1 MAGALRG
8 EAAAG
13 PRPLP
18 TIPAMDIRPL
28 EFRGQPAR
36 QASLADGST
45 VVVALHGA
53 HVLSWITA
61 DGIER
66 LYLSPDAVFDG
77 QAAIRGGIPVCC
89 PQFNQRGALP
99 KHGFMRNV
107 PWRVVDSD
115 DEDTLTLRLE
125 DSASTRALW
134 PHAFEATLAASLSP
148 RGLRT
153 TLTLR
158 NTGTAP
164 FSFTAALHTYL
175 RVDDIADVRLEGLQG
190 AARWDAVRDVRHV
203 EETPALAFSAEFDSV
218 YAAPAQPL
226 RLIDAAPRGVLQ
238 IAQSASCTETVVWN
252 PGAVLSAKLADM
264 PDDGYRHMLCVE
276 AAHIDAAVLL
286 AAGAEWQGWQQL
298 VAL

>member
-1 MAGALRG
+1 
-8 EAAAG
+8 
-13 PRPLP
+13 
-18 TIPAMDIRPL
+18 MDIRPL
-28 EFRGQPAR
+28 EFRGQPAL
-36 QASLADGST
+36 QASLGDGST

-77 QAAIRGGIPVCC
+77 EAAIRGGIPVCC
-89 PQFNQRGALP
+89 PQFNQRGVLP

-125 DSASTRALW
+125 DSAPTRALW

-203 EETPALAFSAEFDSV
+203 EETLALAFSAEFDSV

-226 RLIDAAPRGVLQ
+226 RVLDAAPRGVLQ

-252 PGAVLSAKLADM
+252 PGAVLSATLADM

-286 AAGAEWQGWQQL
+286 VAGAEWQGWQQL
-298 VAL
+298 TVL